1 MTRGDAMRIALAHAD
16 RPATQGRNLTL
27 ASRSW
32 PASQPIRA
40 AHRYA
45 WGSPTRHPPGRSAL
59 QPAPAG
65 RQPAAGTF
73 ATTPEHRMSRT
84 LAVLMDPI
92 DAIRPYKDTT
102 FAMLLEAQRR
112 GYRLLYMT
120 HGDLALRDGSP
131 WARLAPLTVR
141 DQRHDWFTLGDAAW
155 RALAG
160 IDFVFARKDPP
171 VDAQFIYDTMVLEL
185 AQRAGVAVVNDPRGL
200 RDANEK
206 LFALHFPDCC
216 APTMVARDAA
226 ELKRFT
232 AEHGE
237 VVLKP
242 LDGMGGRSI
251 FRSRHGDPNLNV
263 ILETLT
269 GNGCN
274 FAIAQKF
281 IPEISAGDKRILVI
295 DGEPVPYALARIP
308 QGDDFRGNLAAGG
321 KGVGVPLSARDRQIA
336 DTVGPELVRR
346 GMRFVGLDVIG
357 DWLTEV
363 NVTSPTCV
371 RELDAQF
378 GLNIAGQLFDRL
390 EATTPA

>member
-1 MTRGDAMRIALAHAD
+1 MT
-16 RPATQGRNLTL
+16 
-27 ASRSW
+27 
-32 PASQPIRA
+32 
-40 AHRYA
+40 
-45 WGSPTRHPPGRSAL
+45 
-59 QPAPAG
+59 
-65 RQPAAGTF
+65 
-73 ATTPEHRMSRT
+73 RT

-92 DAIRPYKDTT
+92 AAIHPKKDTT
-102 FAMLLEAQRR
+102 LALLLEAQRR
-112 GYRLLYMT
+112 GYALLYMT
-120 HGDLALRDGSP
+120 QGDLAVREGRA
-131 WARLAPLTVR
+131 WARLAPLRVR
-141 DQRHDWFTLGDAAW
+141 DDPHDWFSLEEAAW
-155 RALAG
+155 RELAG
-160 IDFVFARKDPP
+160 IDFVLARKDPP
-171 VDAQFIYDTMVLEL
+171 VDTQFIYDTMVLEL

-206 LFALHFPDCC
+206 LFSLHFPQCC
-216 APTMVARDAA
+216 PPTAIARDAA
-226 ELKRFT
+226 EIRRFV

-251 FRSRHGDPNLNV
+251 FRSRHRDPNLNV

-269 GNGCN
+269 ENGHR

-281 IPEISAGDKRILVI
+281 IPEISAGDKRILMV

-321 KGVGVPLSARDRQIA
+321 RGVGVPLSDRDRWIA
-336 DTVGPELVRR
+336 AEVGPELVRR

-357 DWLTEV
+357 DWLTEI

-371 RELDAQF
+371 RELDAAF

-390 EATTPA
+390 ESTPA